1 MAWDLI
7 VIGGGV
13 VGASVAYYSARAGS
27 HTLLVDARDE
37 GRATDAGAGIVSAAT
52 NTRDA
57 DAWQALARAAAEDY
71 PQLAAELREAQA
83 SDPGYERV
91 GMLVVAVD
99 EEEAKRFDRYVSY
112 LRAREAHE
120 DELQEVDGAEA
131 RSRFPALGR
140 VERALWAPG
149 AGRVDGRQI
158 ETALLA
164 AAEQHGLER
173 RHARVDRLLT
183 EGDSVRAVEVEGG
196 ERYAAAAVAICG
208 GAWSGNLS
216 AQLGVALAVAPQRG
230 QIIHLELPGAD
241 TKSWPLL
248 SALRD
253 HYMVPWPGGRVA
265 VGATREDDA
274 GFDPRTTVAGVREVL
289 DEALRVAPGLA
300 DASLHEIRV
309 GLRPCTPDLLPVLGT
324 LPGYRNLWLATGH
337 GPTGL
342 TLGPFSGKLVAR
354 LARGEAVE
362 LDLDPFRADRPELA
376 TTDAR

>member
-27 HTLLVDARDE
+27 RTLLVDSRDE

-52 NTRDA
+52 NIRDA
-57 DAWQALARAAAEDY
+57 DGWQALARAAADDY
-71 PQLAAELREAQA
+71 PHLAAELREIQA
-83 SDPGYERV
+83 ADPGYERV

-112 LRAREAHE
+112 LRARGADEA
-120 DELQEVDGAEA
+120 ELQEVDGSDA
-131 RSRFPALGR
+131 RRRFPALRR

-149 AGRVDGRQI
+149 AGRVNGRQL
-158 ETALLA
+158 EAALIGGA
-164 AAEQHGLER
+164 KQHGLEQR
-173 RHARVDRLLT
+173 QARVERLVT
-183 EGDSVRAVEVEGG
+183 DGDSVSAVEVEG
-196 ERYAAAAVAICG
+196 ERCLAAAVAICG
-208 GAWSGNLS
+208 GAWSGSLA
-216 AQLGVALAVAPQRG
+216 AQLGVELAVVPQRG

-241 TKSWPLL
+241 TQSWPLL
-248 SALRD
+248 SAFRD

-265 VGATREDDA
+265 VGATREDGA
-274 GFDPRTTVAGVREVL
+274 GFDPRNTAAGVREVL
-289 DEALRVAPGLA
+289 DEALRVAPGLV

-362 LDLDPFRADRPELA
+362 LDLDPFRPDRPELA
-376 TTDAR
+376 TTGPR

>member
-27 HTLLVDARDE
+27 RTLLVDARDE

-57 DAWQALARAAAEDY
+57 DAWQALAQAAAEDY
-71 PQLAAELREAQA
+71 PHLAAELREVQA

-99 EEEAKRFDRYVSY
+99 EDEAKRFDRYVSRLHARGTLEGE
-112 LRAREAHE
+112 LR
-120 DELQEVDGAEA
+120 EVDGADA

-149 AGRVDGRQI
+149 AGRVNGRQI
-158 ETALLA
+158 EAALISG
-164 AAEQHGLER
+164 AEQHGLELR
-173 RHARVDRLLT
+173 RARVERLVT
-183 EGDSVRAVEVEGG
+183 DDGFVSAVEVEG
-196 ERYAAAAVAICG
+196 ERCVAGAIAICG
-208 GAWSGNLS
+208 GAWSGSLA
-216 AQLGVALAVAPQRG
+216 AQLGVRLAVAPQRG

-241 TKSWPLL
+241 TQSWPLL
-248 SALRD
+248 SAFRD

-265 VGATREDDA
+265 VGATREDGA

-324 LPGYRNLWLATGH
+324 LRGYRNLWLATGH

-342 TLGPFSGKLVAR
+342 TLGPYSGKLVAR
-354 LARGEAVE
+354 LARGEDVE
-362 LDLDPFRADRPELA
+362 LDLSPFRPDRPELA
-376 TTDAR
+376 TTDTS

>member
-27 HTLLVDARDE
+27 RTLLVDARDV

-57 DAWQALARAAAEDY
+57 DAWQVLARAAAADY

-83 SDPGYERV
+83 NDPGYERV
-91 GMLVVAVD
+91 GMLVVALD
-99 EEEAKRFDRYVSY
+99 EEDAKRLDRYVSY
-112 LRAREAHE
+112 LRAREVHKN
-120 DELQEVDGAEA
+120 ELQEVDGAEA
-131 RSRFPALGR
+131 RRRFPALGR

-164 AAEQHGLER
+164 AAEEHGLER
-173 RHARVDRLLT
+173 RHARVERLLT
-183 EGDSVRAVEVEGG
+183 EGGSVKAVEVEG
-196 ERYAAAAVAICG
+196 ERCAAAAVAICG
-208 GAWSGNLS
+208 GAWSGSLA
-216 AQLGVALAVAPQRG
+216 AQLGVALAVVPQRG

-241 TKSWPLL
+241 TQSWPILG
-248 SALRD
+248 ALRD

-265 VGATREDDA
+265 VGATREDGA
-274 GFDPRTTVAGVREVL
+274 GFDPRTTAAGVRDVL

-300 DASLHEIRV
+300 DASIHEIRV

-354 LARGEAVE
+354 LARGESIE

-376 TTDAR
+376 TTASG